1 VALLP
6 ATTRSAEVTERD
18 RELAAAVEGAMI
30 VWRGEY
36 VPFPAVPERI
46 AAISGR
52 GERDLLYGAYREAL
66 EALNPTYR
74 RRLEAWMAAGDLA
87 KTAAASGPDPRVL
100 AADLER
106 FVLHGETPYYAAL
119 RRYLAL
125 IDIEQGDA
133 TLADLW
139 HVARGT
145 AWAHWFGDREVR
157 RAALAAGRTVVES
170 AELGGWRDAEAVL
183 AGPFD
188 ADATVAADAVRA
200 AHATL
205 VGSSEWLGEEIGV
218 AAGEIA
224 SFADFAAFIRLWR
237 LRHDIAMLQYELR
250 LFAGPTD
257 PALSRAYY
265 AGIVG
270 HMIGVGVPEEAYL
283 AEVDA
288 PFASVRRLEVALLAA
303 QLVEALE
310 TRHGS
315 TWWRDE
321 GARELTAGFGSAASS
336 ADALAQLGYDGLDWR
351 PVLRQIRT
359 RLIGEMSG
367 YGGPNITTRA
377 GTRKV

>member
-1 VALLP
+1 MALLP
-6 ATTRSAEVTERD
+6 ATTGTTDTTQLAE
-18 RELAAAVEGAMI
+18 AVEGAIIM
-30 VWRGEY
+30 WRGEQL
-36 VPFPAVPERI
+36 PFTAVPDRI
-46 AAISGR
+46 ASISGR

-66 EALNPTYR
+66 EALNPLYR
-74 RRLEAWMAAGDLA
+74 QRLDAWLTAGDRRA
-87 KTAAASGPDPRVL
+87 EVPDPGGL
-100 AADLER
+100 ATDLER

-145 AWAHWFGDREVR
+145 AWAHWFGEREVS
-157 RAALAAGRTVVES
+157 RAVLAAGRTLVGLGG
-170 AELGGWRDAEAVL
+170 LGGWHDAETLL
-183 AGPFD
+183 AGPVDPD
-188 ADATVAADAVRA
+188 ASVPAHAVTA
-200 AHATL
+200 AHVTL
-205 VGSSEWLGEEIGV
+205 AGSPEWLGEEIGV
-218 AAGEIA
+218 AAAEVA
-224 SFADFAAFIRLWR
+224 PFADFAAFVRLWR

-265 AGIVG
+265 AGILG
-270 HMIGVGVPEEAYL
+270 HMIGVEVPGEAYL
-283 AEVDA
+283 HEVDA
-288 PFASVRRLEVALLAA
+288 PFESVRRLEVALLAG
-303 QLVEALE
+303 QLVETLE
-310 TRHGS
+310 ARHGA
-315 TWWRDE
+315 TWWREDE
-321 GARELTAGFGSAASS
+321 ARALAAEVESAPST
-336 ADALAQLGYDGLDWR
+336 ADALAQLGYDALDWR

>member
-1 VALLP
+1 MALLP
-6 ATTRSAEVTERD
+6 ATIGSPEAAELD
-18 RELAAAVEGAMI
+18 RQLAAAVERAMI

-36 VPFPAVPERI
+36 VPFEVVPERI

-66 EALNPTYR
+66 EALNPAYR
-74 RRLEAWMAAGDLA
+74 RRLDAWMAAGDLA
-87 KTAAASGPDPRVL
+87 TAAASSGPEPREL

-157 RAALAAGRTVVES
+157 RAALAAGREVVES
-170 AELGGWRDAEAVL
+170 AELGGWRDAETVL
-183 AGPFD
+183 AGPAE
-188 ADATVAADAVRA
+188 ADANAAAEAVRA
-200 AHATL
+200 AYASL
-205 VGSSEWLGEEIGV
+205 AGSPEWLGEEIGV

-265 AGIVG
+265 AGILG
-270 HMIGVGVPEEAYL
+270 HMIGVAVPEEAYL
-283 AEVDA
+283 AEVES
-288 PFASVRRLEVALLAA
+288 PFASVRRLEVALMAA
-303 QLVEALE
+303 QLVEVLE

-321 GARELTAGFGSAASS
+321 GARGLTSSVGSAASS

>member
-1 VALLP
+1 MALLP
-6 ATTRSAEVTERD
+6 ATTGATDSTGLDSEISE
-18 RELAAAVEGAMI
+18 AVEGAI
-30 VWRGEY
+30 ILWRGDPL
-36 VPFPAVPERI
+36 PFTAVPDRI
-46 AAISGR
+46 ASISGR

-66 EALNPTYR
+66 EALNPLYR
-74 RRLEAWMAAGDLA
+74 QRLDAWLTSGDHVA
-87 KTAAASGPDPRVL
+87 EGPDPGGL

-145 AWAHWFGDREVR
+145 AWAHWFGDREVS
-157 RAALAAGRTVVES
+157 RAALAAGRS
-170 AELGGWRDAEAVL
+170 LGELAGPGGWRDAETLL
-183 AGPFD
+183 AGPEEPD
-188 ADATVAADAVRA
+188 ASVPAHAVTA
-200 AHATL
+200 AHVTL
-205 VGSSEWLGEEIGV
+205 AGSPQWLGEEMGMAAAEV
-218 AAGEIA
+218 AA
-224 SFADFAAFIRLWR
+224 FADFAAFVRLWR

-270 HMIGVGVPEEAYL
+270 HMIGVAVPEEAYL
-283 AEVDA
+283 HEVDA
-288 PFASVRRLEVALLAA
+288 PFASVRRLEVALLAG
-303 QLVEALE
+303 QLVEVLE
-310 TRHGS
+310 ARHGA
-315 TWWRDE
+315 TWWRGDE
-321 GARELTAGFGSAASS
+321 ARALAAAVESAPST
-336 ADALAQLGYDGLDWR
+336 ADALAQLGYDALDWR

>member
-1 VALLP
+1 MALLP
-6 ATTRSAEVTERD
+6 ATTRSQEVTEID
-18 RELAAAVEGAMI
+18 RELAAAAEGAMI

-36 VPFPAVPERI
+36 VPFSDVPERI

-52 GERDLLYGAYREAL
+52 GERDLLYRAYREAL
-66 EALNPTYR
+66 EALNPTHR
-74 RRLEAWMAAGDLA
+74 RRLEAWMAGNLA
-87 KTAAASGPDPRVL
+87 NAAAASGPDPRAL

-106 FVLHGETPYYAAL
+106 FVLHGETPYHAAL

-157 RAALAAGRTVVES
+157 GAALAAGRTVVES
-170 AELGGWRDAEAVL
+170 AELGGWRDAETVL
-183 AGPFD
+183 AGPSE
-188 ADATVAADAVRA
+188 ADAPPAAEAVRA
-200 AHATL
+200 AYATL
-205 VGSSEWLGEEIGV
+205 AGSPEWLGQEIGV

-250 LFAGPTD
+250 LFAGPAD

-265 AGIVG
+265 AGILG
-270 HMIGVGVPEEAYL
+270 HMIGVAVPEEAYL
-283 AEVDA
+283 AEVTS

-303 QLVEALE
+303 QLVEVLE
-310 TRHGS
+310 ARHGP

-321 GARELTAGFGSAASS
+321 AARELTAAVGSAGSS